1 VTGGPVEAFLAE
13 FERHLGRDRETRE
26 RVLSEVGDHL
36 RDLARENRARGLE
49 ELAAEADAVE
59 LFCPP
64 RPLSRGLRPAPRRS
78 RRALAALIPVIAI
91 ACGALALAE
100 LRPAGQ
106 PASVALAQGGH
117 ATAATAEAA
126 GGCRF
131 TYTPPAGQRQ
141 GLILVAT
148 QVRIDPHT
156 GRILGCHPLGG
167 LGAVLQRRARDAIGN
182 VFARDGRYAPGA
194 TMKPVLVVA
203 AGSPFG

>member
-1 VTGGPVEAFLAE
+1 LRRRRTPSSASAPRASSRGASGRHHGGRVE
-13 FERHLGRDRETRE
+13 G
-26 RVLSEVGDHL
+26 
-36 RDLARENRARGLE
+36 ARGLVPF
-49 ELAAEADAVE
+49 LT
-59 LFCPP
+59 
-64 RPLSRGLRPAPRRS
+64 
-78 RRALAALIPVIAI
+78 I